1 MLWFNRDKGYG
12 FIRTDDG
19 ERLYVAASGFVLGE
33 APAGRCKGQ
42 KVAFARLALEG
53 DTRAI
58 DVRFVVAA
66 DPPRARLRHP
76 RGGTS
81 L

>member
-12 FIRTDDG
+12 FIRTDAG
-19 ERLYVAASGFVLGE
+19 ERLYVAESGFVAGE
-33 APAGRCKGQ
+33 APAGKCKGL
-42 KVAFARLALEG
+42 KVAFDRVALEG

-58 DVRFVVAA
+58 GVHFVAGI
-66 DPPRARLRHP
+66 DPPRARRRHP

>member
-33 APAGRCKGQ
+33 TPVGRCKGQ
-42 KVAFARLALEG
+42 QVAFDRLAVEG
-53 DTRAI
+53 DTRATG
-58 DVRFVVAA
+58 VHFVTGI